1 MRKLLAALLVLA
13 SLIHAN
19 FSVETIPAKPV
30 SSYVYDE
37 NRFLTAPEIQ
47 KFDELSNV
55 LYSKTGV
62 ALACVI
68 INDIGDTHYRE
79 YAAKL
84 AEKWN
89 IGGKSD
95 EGVLL
100 FVAFKQQKRSV
111 EVGYKAEDYLPVIKV
126 EKLQQK
132 TIVKSFRTQNYSEG
146 ILEFAYEIS
155 KLVAKEKG
163 VNLEIDESSFK
174 KNEGNAASMVLFF
187 LFVFF
192 VVIGLKA
199 SGRKK
204 DWIGSIFNGLFHRK
218 PKETKDEVPLAN
230 LGGFGGNF
238 GGARGSGLGGGFGGG
253 FGGSSFGSGNS
264 FGNNSFGSKKW

>member
-1 MRKLLAALLVLA
+1 MKNFLAALFIIVAFVHAELA
-13 SLIHAN
+13 I
-19 FSVETIPAKPV
+19 EDIPTKPAH
-30 SSYVYDE
+30 SYVYDE
-37 NRFLTAPEIQ
+37 NKFLTAQEIQ
-47 KFDELSNV
+47 RFNELSDT
-55 LYSKTGV
+55 LYSKAGV

-68 INDIGDTHYRE
+68 VNDIGETPYRE

-95 EGVLL
+95 EGVLI
-100 FVAFKQQKRSV
+100 FVAYKQKKKSV
-111 EVGYKAEDYLPVIKV
+111 EIGYKAEDYLPVIKV

-146 ILEFAYEIS
+146 ILEFAYDIS
-155 KLVAKEKG
+155 KMVAKEKSII
-163 VNLEIDESSFK
+163 LELEESNFK
-174 KNEGNAASMVLFF
+174 KDEGNAASMILFF

-192 VVIGLKA
+192 VVVGLKA

-204 DWIGSIFNGLFHRK
+204 DWVGSIFNGLFRRK
-218 PKETKDEVPLAN
+218 SKDAKEEAPLTN

-238 GGARGSGLGGGFGGG
+238 GGARGTGLGGGFGGG
-253 FGGSSFGSGNS
+253 FGGSSFGSSSFGSNS
-264 FGNNSFGSKKW
+264 FGNKKW

>member
-1 MRKLLAALLVLA
+1 MKKLLAVLFALVA
-13 SLIHAN
+13 FVHAEI
-19 FSVETIPAKPV
+19 SVDAIPSKPAT
-30 SSYVYDE
+30 SYVYDE
-37 NRFLTAPEIQ
+37 NRFLTAQEIQ
-47 KFDELSNV
+47 KFDELSDT
-55 LYSKTGV
+55 LYSKAGV

-68 INDIGDTHYRE
+68 VNDIGDASYRE

-84 AEKWN
+84 ADKWN

-95 EGVLL
+95 EGVLI

-146 ILEFAYEIS
+146 ILEFAYDIS
-155 KLVAKEKG
+155 KLISKEKG
-163 VNLEIDESSFK
+163 FSLDLDESNFK
-174 KNEGNAASMVLFF
+174 KNEGNAASMILFF

-204 DWIGSIFNGLFHRK
+204 GWIESLVSGLFHRK
-218 PKETKDEVPLAN
+218 PKEVKETAPLTT

-253 FGGSSFGSGNS
+253 FGGSSFGS
-264 FGNNSFGSKKW
+264 NSFGSKKW